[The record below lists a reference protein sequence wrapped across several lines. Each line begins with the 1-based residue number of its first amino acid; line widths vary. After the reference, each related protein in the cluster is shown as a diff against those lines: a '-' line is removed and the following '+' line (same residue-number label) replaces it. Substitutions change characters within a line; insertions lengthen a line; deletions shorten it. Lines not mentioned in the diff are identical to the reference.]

1 MTRYSVVL
9 LVRSI
14 SSLQF
19 SCVCLTQNPICGNW
33 FMGTQTATESFPWNF
48 SACYPCTFFLFVC
61 ILSCATGLQ
70 KYYKSRKKSSVY
82 ENTIIAA
89 LLSLTTV
96 SAVPLFSSFVLSCAT
111 GLPIYYK
118 SRAKSSV
125 YQNTKPC
132 CFEWGNF
139 MFKTPYLLG
148 VRFWL
153 AKLQSI
159 RRQGRKL
166 NLKRFKKI
174 ANWELNN
181 DRKM

>member
-1 MTRYSVVL
+1 MLIKFDFSSNTGILVVK
-9 LVRSI
+9 
-14 SSLQF
+14 F
-19 SCVCLTQNPICGNW
+19 A
-33 FMGTQTATESFPWNF
+33 FATANLKIETLRMRRRFARVF
-48 SACYPCTFFLFVC
+48 
-61 ILSCATGLQ
+61 
-70 KYYKSRKKSSVY
+70 
-82 ENTIIAA
+82 
-89 LLSLTTV
+89 
-96 SAVPLFSSFVLSCAT
+96 AVPLFSSFVLSCAT

-118 SRAKSSV
+118 SREKSSV

-181 DRKM
+181 DRKMKISYTPLSAYVPRNERKIRVPSRSRTRVRPDTVLASRTWYPLHNQRNRPSWIRGNL